1 MERDQ
6 ILMRKRKTAPLRE
19 TPLAAAARLF
29 SVAAFALAG
38 ATVQAEDAGDNRVIV
53 EEIVVSGELTAR
65 MGETGSL
72 SAVDAEEL
80 DLIGA
85 THPTEALVR
94 VPGVWVS
101 RGSGQEHLT
110 AIRSAVLTG
119 AGACGEFLFLENGIP
134 VRPAGF
140 CNVNNLFEMNT
151 EQAGRIEVWRGPA
164 SAVLGGNAL
173 HGAINV
179 VNRVPERNSIAIEGG
194 SYDSYRASGEFN
206 VQTENHRFAGA
217 LFGSSTDGY
226 RDDTG
231 HDQQKV
237 SLVHQTRAGGFEVE
251 NTLNYTNLQQE
262 TGAFVNGYKAYED
275 DELRRSNPAPEAYR
289 DAWSVRIASRWA
301 KETWHFT
308 PYLRASDMEFLQ
320 HFLPGQPRER
330 NDQTSGGVVFGFE
343 PSTRDDLVVSVGAQ
357 VELMSGHLDQWQAE
371 PLTDSSAFNNAV
383 RPQGWH
389 YDYDVDSFLAAG
401 YYDLAW
407 AFTENTRL
415 VHSLRLEYL
424 EYDYENLMLDGNTRD
439 DGTECGFGGCLY
451 NRPESSKDD
460 FTNLAGRIGVEQD
473 IGEGVGYITFGSG
486 FRPPQATELYR
497 LQRGQDVTDLESEE
511 LVSLEIGYRGG
522 WWNLAGYAEKTDNFI
537 FRDGAGFNVSDGKT
551 KGWGIEAEAFRTWG
565 KHTFA
570 LSGTYAEH
578 TYDFDSSLTG
588 RETIEKGNYMDTAP
602 KWLANARWG
611 WAPVAWFNSELEL
624 NYLDKHFINAA
635 NTAEYEGHL
644 VANLRMQARLN
655 DSVSLHGRIINLT
668 DEQYADRADFTE
680 FTAEGYRYFPAM
692 PRQYYVGATFSF

>member
-1 MERDQ
+1 
-6 ILMRKRKTAPLRE
+6 MRRTRKDGLPG
-19 TPLAAAARLF
+19 
-29 SVAAFALAG
+29 SVARVLAVASVLMG
-38 ATVQAEDAGDNRVIV
+38 TVLMGTAVQAEQAVDGAGIV

-65 MGETGSL
+65 MGEVGSW
-72 SAVDAEEL
+72 SAVDAEEI

-85 THPTEALVR
+85 THPTEALLR
-94 VPGVWVS
+94 VPGVWIS

-119 AGACGEFLFLENGIP
+119 AGACGEFLFLENGLP

-140 CNVNNLFEMNT
+140 CNVNNLFELNT

-179 VNRVPERNSIAIEGG
+179 VNRVPERNSIGVEGG
-194 SYDSYRASGEFN
+194 SYGSYRASGEFN
-206 VQTENHRFAGA
+206 VQSDNHRFAGT
-217 LFGSSTDGY
+217 LFGSGSNGY

-237 SLVHQTRAGGFEVE
+237 SLVHQTTAGGFEVE
-251 NTLNYTNLQQE
+251 NTFNFTNLEQE
-262 TGAFVNGYKAYED
+262 TGAFVNGFEAYED
-275 DELRRSNPAPEAYR
+275 DDLRKTNPAPEAYR

-301 KETWHFT
+301 RETWHFT

-330 NDQTSGGVVFGFE
+330 NDQTSAGVVFGFE
-343 PSTRDDLVVSVGAQ
+343 PVNRDDLVFNVGAQ
-357 VELMSGHLDQWQAE
+357 IELMSGHLDQWQAE
-371 PLTDSSAFNNAV
+371 PLTDSSPFNNAV

-407 AFTENTRL
+407 AFAEKTRL

-424 EYDYENLMLDGNTRD
+424 EYDYENQMLDGNTRD
-439 DGTECGFGGCLY
+439 DGTACGFGGCLY
-451 NRPESSKDD
+451 NRPPSSRDD
-460 FTNLAGRIGVEQD
+460 FTNLAGRIGIEQD
-473 IGEGVGYITFGSG
+473 IGAGVGYITFGSG

-497 LQRGQDVTDLESEE
+497 LQRAQDVTDLDSEE

-537 FRDGAGFNVSDGKT
+537 FRDGAGLNVSDGKT
-551 KGWGIEAEAFRTWG
+551 KGWGIEGEVFRTWG
-565 KHTFA
+565 NHTFA

-578 TYDFDSSLTG
+578 KYDFDSSLTG
-588 RETIEKGNYMDTAP
+588 AETIEKGNYVDTAP
-602 KWLANARWG
+602 KWLANGRWG

-624 NYLDKHFINAA
+624 NYLGEHYVNAA
-635 NTAEYEGHL
+635 NTAEYDGHL
-644 VANLRMQARLN
+644 VANLRMQARVN
-655 DSVSLHGRIINLT
+655 DSVALHARIINLT

-692 PRQYYVGATFSF
+692 PRQFYVGATFSF